1 VRRLVALFVLA
12 LIAATLYGLS
22 GTSSGLI
29 VNHQSLSSRD
39 FLSELNA
46 IENNQTLQCYIYVLD
61 PTTYTKGAGGDSIE
75 AKGAAT
81 WANLRVEGLAINQF
95 VTEQLKYHPDAAQLT
110 AAKSSLE
117 SEMTEE
123 ATENSVTC
131 PGTPATALAEMP
143 SEMRTSEIEAQATS
157 LYLVGRVKDTIPLTT
172 ASAKSYY
179 TAHQADYDTLC
190 VSVAVVP
197 LANVSAFEASQAAGL
212 SVAALAKKY
221 SEDPTASK
229 GGAYGCYR
237 PSSTYYDGVRADV
250 AGLALNTVTTK
261 PSEISDNGSEAALFV
276 AVTKRTVTP
285 FTTAES
291 AVLSDLRNL
300 NATSASALK
309 NDLLYRAAVHV
320 DPAFGQ
326 WGLSSSEPSVL
337 VPSKPAKG
345 EVTST
350 KTLTAASATYK

>member
-12 LIAATLYGLS
+12 LIGATLYGLS
-22 GTSSGLI
+22 GSSSGLI
-29 VNHQSLSSRD
+29 VNHQLLSSRN

-46 IENNQTLQCYIYVLD
+46 IENNQTLQCYIYALD
-61 PTTYTKGAGGDSIE
+61 PTSYTKGAGGDSIE

-81 WANLRVEGLAINQF
+81 WANLRVEGLAIDQF
-95 VTEQLKYHPDAAQLT
+95 VTQQLKYHPSTTELT
-110 AAKSSLE
+110 AAKASLE
-117 SEMTEE
+117 SEMSEE
-123 ATENSVTC
+123 ATQNSVTC

-143 SEMRTSEIEAQATS
+143 TEMRTSEIYAQATS

-197 LANVSAFEASQAAGL
+197 LANVSAFEASQAAGM
-212 SVAALAKKY
+212 SVADLAKKY
-221 SEDPTASK
+221 SEDSSASK
-229 GGAYGCYR
+229 GGAYGCYA
-237 PSSTYYDGVRADV
+237 PSSTYYEGVRSDV
-250 AGLALNTVTTK
+250 TGLALDTFTTK
-261 PSEISDNGSEAALFV
+261 PSEVSDNGSEAALFV

-285 FTTAES
+285 FSTAET
-291 AVLSDLRNL
+291 AVLTDLRNL

-320 DPAFGQ
+320 DPAFGL

-345 EVTST
+345 DVIST
-350 KTLTAASATYK
+350 KTLTTASVTYK